1 MAKKKLT
8 DVCVQNLPIPATGQV
23 DYWDTVLPS
32 FGVRVSNGGT
42 KTFFVWRHRKRKNIG
57 RHRQI
62 KLKDARKKAREL
74 LQDPDT
80 YIQEQAIEI
89 SYNEAVDRYLEVKA
103 LEVCA
108 RTLENYTRLLRRF
121 VFPKIVGD
129 IRPYEVVDALKRV
142 VGQTN
147 RSHAFTILKGFF
159 AWCVVQEYC
168 DKNPMQNMKKPRL
181 PKSRD
186 RVLTED
192 ELKEI
197 WWACDELENY
207 GLIVQ
212 ILMLTG
218 QRKAQIAHLHEEWVH
233 DDHFL
238 FPGSIMKNGLEHR
251 CPIGSL
257 TKTTLMRALPI
268 KGYYFSPITA
278 VGRPFS
284 NWSKSKKQLDEIVQI
299 DPWCLHDLRRTWS
312 TNAADLDIPPHITA
326 RVLSHATPEGSISA
340 IYNRSKYKKQMAD
353 AMHKMNDH
361 ILSLISP

>member
-1 MAKKKLT
+1 MKKRLT
-8 DVCVQNLPIPATGQV
+8 EISIQNIKPPTKGQV
-23 DYWDTVLPS
+23 DYWDTSLPA
-32 FGVRVSNGGT
+32 FGVRVSYGGS
-42 KTFFVWRHRKRKNIG
+42 KTFVAKQNGQRKVLG
-57 RHRQI
+57 RYPATS
-62 KLKDARKKAREL
+62 LKTARAKAREL
-74 LQDPDT
+74 LHDPEHQRQVEET
-80 YIQEQAIEI
+80 NI
-89 SYNEAVDRYLEVKA
+89 SYDEAVDKYIRIKSLE
-103 LEVCA
+103 LRP
-108 RTLENYTRLLRRF
+108 RTLEGYERLLCRMNFKTVVR
-121 VFPKIVGD
+121 D
-129 IRPYEVVDALKRV
+129 IRAYQIADELERIL
-142 VGQTN
+142 GQTN
-147 RSHAFTILKGFF
+147 RSHAFTILKVFF
-159 AWCVVQEYC
+159 GWCVTQEFC
-168 DKNPMQNMKKPRL
+168 DKNPMQNLKKPRL

-284 NWSKSKKQLDEIVQI
+284 NWSKSKKQLDEMAQI

-353 AMHKMNDH
+353 AIHKMNDH